1 MKSDTLFQGTNG
13 ILTLSFMVILVL
25 CFIGYLIY
33 WTLTISS
40 RELLLGVLRAMGMSK
55 NEVFG
60 MLINEQIFSAVLP
73 LLCGAG
79 IGVAASRLFAPLIQ
93 IAYCASDMV
102 LPLKLV
108 TLPED
113 MIRMFVIIF
122 VMIAVCFII
131 LARQVSALK
140 ISQALKLG
148 ED

>member
-1 MKSDTLFQGTNG
+1 
-13 ILTLSFMVILVL
+13 
-25 CFIGYLIY
+25 
-33 WTLTISS
+33 
-40 RELLLGVLRAMGMSK
+40 

-60 MLINEQIFSAVLP
+60 MLINEQIFSAIIP

-79 IGVAASRLFAPLIQ
+79 IGTLSSRLFAPLIQ

-108 TLPED
+108 TLPGD
-113 MIRMFVIIF
+113 MIRMFVIIL
-122 VMIAVCFII
+122 VMIIICFVI